1 MSGNGVTSS
10 FRRDPAASGRRRSA
24 SSGVLSTASK
34 TPDDRDRRKPAW
46 FRSLALAVLAV
57 SAIAPAHALTVFEVP
72 YASQA
77 DIKVYRA
84 RYASEADLRIHWVR
98 YRSEAKGDALWW
110 PAPYASQAQVKIHY
124 VKYASQADLK
134 IYEADYASQAG
145 WNGPARGLGIR

>member
-1 MSGNGVTSS
+1 MSRFGLSS
-10 FRRDPAASGRRRSA
+10 LFHRKPAASGRRSSA
-24 SSGVLSTASK
+24 SSRVSSTAAK
-34 TPDDRDRRKPAW
+34 TPDDREWRKPVLLQ
-46 FRSLALAVLAV
+46 RLALAVLAV

-77 DIKVYRA
+77 DIKVYRV

-98 YRSEAKGDALWW
+98 HRSDAKGDAPWW

-145 WNGPARGLGIR
+145 WNGPPRGLGIR